1 MISLDPSVPASPL
14 PLVGRVRDVFAV
26 EGKLSASPD
35 FEYRA
40 QQEDLAAKVAE
51 ALEDDRLLVAEAA
64 TGVGKSLA
72 YLVPAVMHALEN
84 GRKAV
89 VSTHTINLQEQL
101 LHKDLPIVEKILGQ
115 DVDAVLLKGRGNY
128 LCPQR
133 LRAAMRQTGDLF
145 NNNEADQ
152 LMRIRDWAE
161 RTDDGSL
168 SDLGFIPDMKVWS
181 QVRSESRICT
191 PRRCGVP
198 GQCFYQDVRR
208 RIARANVIVVNHTLF
223 FTLFAGEQSAETDEG
238 TKGFLFPGDFLVL
251 DEAHT
256 VEQIAAKQF
265 GLHLSQGGL
274 RFDLQRLFNPRTKRG
289 MFAAARLAA
298 GCQAVEAAVREID
311 VFFKLVEGQCSF
323 SEFGKEYRV
332 REPGIV
338 ENTVASAL
346 RRVEDLARV
355 AADDSEGEI
364 QKDEFEDMADSVKAA
379 RLTVNAFLEQEEE
392 DHIYWVEKAKLAG
405 ESVVLH
411 SAPVDVASLLR
422 NSLFNDRRGCI
433 LTSATLGVGDNNLAY
448 YSKRVG
454 AERGETLVLGSPF
467 DFKTQ
472 MEIHAVKSMP
482 GPTEQG
488 FEDALAEQIE
498 VFVEKSNGRAFVLFT
513 SYALMRRTAMKL
525 EGFLR
530 KGGWPLLMQGDGIS
544 RQAMIRSFRENLGS
558 VLFGTDSFWTG
569 VDVPGEALSNVI
581 VTRLPFAVPDHPLTA
596 SRIERIEE
604 EGGSSFFDYSV
615 PEAILKLRQGVGRL
629 IRSKKDKG
637 IVVILDNR
645 VLTKP
650 YGKRF
655 LKALPDAPV
664 IVH

>member
-1 MISLDPSVPASPL
+1 MISIDPSVPASPL
-14 PLVGRVRDVFAV
+14 PLVGRVRDVFAA
-26 EGKLSASPD
+26 EGKLSNSPD

-40 QQEDLAAKVAE
+40 EQEELSAKVAE

-72 YLVPAVMHALEN
+72 YLVPAMMHALDN
-84 GRKAV
+84 GRKAII
-89 VSTHTINLQEQL
+89 STHTINLQEQL
-101 LHKDLPIVEKILGQ
+101 LQKDLPIVEKIVGQ
-115 DVDAVLLKGRGNY
+115 DIDAVLLKGRGNY

-145 NNNEADQ
+145 NTNEVDQ
-152 LMRIRDWAE
+152 LNRIREWAE
-161 RTDDGSL
+161 ETDDGSL
-168 SDLGFIPDMKVWS
+168 SDLGFMPDMKVWS

-223 FTLFAGEQSAETDEG
+223 FTLFAGDQGVESEDGE
-238 TKGFLFPGDFLVL
+238 KGFLFPGDFLIL

-256 VEQIAAKQF
+256 VEPIAAKQF

-289 MFAAARLAA
+289 MFTATRMVS
-298 GCQAVEAAVREID
+298 GCQAVESAVREID
-311 VFFKLVEGQCSF
+311 AFFKSVEGQCKF
-323 SEFGKEYRV
+323 GEYGKEFRV
-332 REPGIV
+332 REPGMV
-338 ENTVASAL
+338 ENTVAAAL
-346 RRVEDLARV
+346 RRVEDLAQM
-355 AADDSEGEI
+355 AADDCEGEI

-379 RLTVNAFLEQEEE
+379 RMTVNAFLEQEEE
-392 DHIYWVEKAKLAG
+392 DHIYWVEKTKMAG
-405 ESVVLH
+405 ESVVLN
-411 SAPVDVASLLR
+411 SAPVDVASMLR
-422 NSLFNDRRGCI
+422 NSLFTDRRGCV
-433 LTSATLGVGDNNLAY
+433 LTSATLGVGDKNLGY
-448 YSKRVG
+448 YTRRVG

-488 FEDALAEQIE
+488 FEDALVEQIQT
-498 VFVEKSNGRAFVLFT
+498 FVEKSNGRAFVLFT
-513 SYALMRRTAMKL
+513 SYALMRRVAVKL
-525 EGFLR
+525 ESFFR
-530 KGGWPLLMQGDGIS
+530 NGGWPLLVQGDGMS
-544 RQAMIRSFRENLGS
+544 RQALLRSFRENIGS
-558 VLFGTDSFWTG
+558 VLFGTDSIWTG

-629 IRSKKDKG
+629 IRSRKDNG
-637 IVVILDNR
+637 IVVLLDNR

-655 LKALPDAPV
+655 LKALPDAPLV
-664 IVH
+664 IH